1 MPMRFVVRSI
11 AASAVERDTP
21 SGRLNAIEVDTDVPV
36 CATLTGVVPVTKRA
50 NADNGT
56 IFSLLVLTALPVD
69 VLRRPPVASAFVA
82 RLRAA
87 SFAAAAAEA
96 LPVGAVLP
104 TLVVPAT
111 ACVDCVPDT
120 APPDVLT

>member
-11 AASAVERDTP
+11 AASAVESDTP
-21 SGRLNAIEVDTDVPV
+21 SGRLNAIDVDTDVPV

-50 NADNGT
+50 NADSGT
-56 IFSLLVLTALPVD
+56 IFSLLVLTALPVE
-69 VLRRPPVASAFVA
+69 VLLRPPVASALLA

-87 SFAAAAAEA
+87 SFAAAAAEE
-96 LPVGAVLP
+96 LGDVAVLP

-111 ACVDCVPDT
+111 ACVDCVPVT
-120 APPDVLT
+120 APPEVLT

>member
-11 AASAVERDTP
+11 AASAVPRDTP

-50 NADNGT
+50 NADSGT
-56 IFSLLVLTALPVD
+56 IFSRLVLMALPVD
-69 VLRRPPVASAFVA
+69 VLRRPPVARELVA

-87 SFAAAAAEA
+87 SLAAAAPPAA
-96 LPVGAVLP
+96 AFLP
-104 TLVVPAT
+104 TL
-111 ACVDCVPDT
+111 
-120 APPDVLT
+120 